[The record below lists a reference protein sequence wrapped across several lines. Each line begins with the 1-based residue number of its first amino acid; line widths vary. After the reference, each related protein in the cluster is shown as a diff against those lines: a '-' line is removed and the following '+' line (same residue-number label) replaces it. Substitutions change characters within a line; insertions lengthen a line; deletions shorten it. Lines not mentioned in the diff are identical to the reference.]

1 VEGVTIRHAE
11 GSDAEAFHRIMT
23 APRVVAGTLQLPYQ
37 SVERKKNK
45 LAELPEGE
53 YMLVAIVDGEV
64 IGNLDLITKPGNP
77 RTRHVGHLVMAVRD
91 DWQGKGIG
99 TALMEAALDL
109 ADNWLNL
116 IRIVLHVY
124 TDNTAGMSFRSS
136 EISPGSAGS
145 SKSSQSTPL
154 TSGVP
159 SSPTTTR
166 SLSIL

>member
-1 VEGVTIRHAE
+1 MEGVTIRHAE
-11 GSDAEAFHRIMT
+11 VADAEAFHRIMT

-37 SVERKKNK
+37 SVERKKTK

-77 RTRHVGHLVMAVRD
+77 RTRHVGHIGMAVRD

-116 IRIVLHVY
+116 IRIELHVY
-124 TDNTAGMSFRSS
+124 TDNTAGVALYEKFGFQIEGTHYLYAFRNGEYTDAYSMARITKRDS
-136 EISPGSAGS
+136 
-145 SKSSQSTPL
+145 
-154 TSGVP
+154 
-159 SSPTTTR
+159 
-166 SLSIL
+166 